1 MLDTCEDA
9 SMPNRLADETSPY
22 LLQHSENPVEWL
34 PWGPDA
40 LAIAR
45 EHDRPILLSIGYA
58 ACHWC
63 HVMERESFE
72 DPDTAAYMNEHFV
85 PVKVDREERPDI
97 DAIYMEAVQSITGQ
111 GGWPLTV
118 FLDPDG
124 VPFHGGTYFPPDSSR
139 GMPSFM
145 MVMET
150 VVKAFN
156 ERRDE
161 IKAQSGDVR
170 TRLGAVALIS
180 APEGDLD
187 PDLAKTRASSL
198 LEVADSENGG
208 FGPAPKFPPAS
219 TLDFLLA
226 RGETGPVKV
235 TLDRMAAGG
244 IYDQIGGGFSRY
256 SVDDVWLVPH
266 FEKMLY
272 DNALLART
280 YLHAWQEIGHDSYR
294 RIATETLDWA
304 LAEMRDPSGG
314 FYASL
319 DADSEGV
326 EGLFYTWTADE
337 LKEILGDR
345 APAAMHA
352 LGASESGNFEGRNV
366 LHFPAGRPPA
376 ELGSE
381 LESVKEDLL
390 EARSD
395 RIRPALDDKVLCSW
409 NSLMISALAEAGA
422 VLGRQDY
429 LDAARG
435 NADFIWKEMRDGQ
448 GSLLRT
454 WRNGEARLNAYLED
468 HAFLLE
474 ALLNL
479 YQAEFDPAIFK
490 RAVAV
495 AESMI
500 DRFADPD
507 RGGFFSTSHD
517 HEELIARRKDIGDH
531 PIPSG
536 SSSAA
541 LGLLRL
547 AELTGESGYRR
558 HAIGVLRL
566 LAPATARQPD
576 AFGHLLQAIDLAL
589 NPGGEVAIVWPSDS
603 GADSAEPLLDAFRSR
618 YRPRVVLAGGPDGSA
633 APALLNGRTGVEGNA
648 AAYVCEN
655 FTCRSPVTTADALNA
670 QLDQPP
676 D

>member
-1 MLDTCEDA
+1 
-9 SMPNRLADETSPY
+9 MPNRLAEETSPY
-22 LLQHSENPVEWL
+22 LLQHRDNPVDWH
-34 PWGPDA
+34 PWGPEA
-40 LAIAR
+40 LAIAH

-72 DPDTAAYMNEHFV
+72 DPATAAYMNEHFV

-124 VPFHGGTYFPPDSSR
+124 VPFHGGTYFPPDTSR

-145 MVMET
+145 MVMEA
-150 VVKAFN
+150 VVKAFD
-156 ERRDE
+156 ERREE
-161 IKAQSGDVR
+161 IRSQADNVR
-170 TRLGAVALIS
+170 MRLGAVSRIS

-187 PDLAKTRASSL
+187 PEMLAERTAAIVATADL
-198 LEVADSENGG
+198 ENGG

-219 TLDFLLA
+219 TLDFLLG
-226 RGETGPVKV
+226 RGETAPVEV

-244 IYDQIGGGFSRY
+244 LFDQLGGGFARY
-256 SVDDVWLVPH
+256 SVDEFWLVPH

-280 YLHAWQEIGHDSYR
+280 YLHGWQELGHERYR

-304 LAEMRDPSGG
+304 VAEMLDPSGG

-326 EGLFYTWTADE
+326 EGLFYTWTSTE
-337 LKEILGDR
+337 LEETLGDR
-345 APAAMHA
+345 AHQVMSVF
-352 LGASESGNFEGRNV
+352 GATPEGNFEGRNI
-366 LHFPAGRPPA
+366 LHFPGGVPPA
-376 ELGSE
+376 ELDPE
-381 LESVKEDLL
+381 LEEARRDLL
-390 EARSD
+390 SMRSS
-395 RIRPALDDKVLCSW
+395 RIRPPLDDKVLCSW
-409 NSLMISALAEAGA
+409 NALMISALAETGA
-422 VLGRQDY
+422 VLGRGDY
-429 LDAARG
+429 LEAARHC
-435 NADFIWKEMRDGQ
+435 ADFIWSEMRDGQ
-448 GSLLRT
+448 GTLKRS
-454 WRNGEARLNAYLED
+454 WRRGEARLNAYLED

-474 ALLNL
+474 ALITL
-479 YQAEFDPAIFK
+479 YEASFDIEYFN

-495 AESMI
+495 AETMI

-547 AELTGESGYRR
+547 ADLTGEASYRR
-558 HAIGVLRL
+558 HAMGAMAL

-576 AFGHLLQAIDLAL
+576 AFGHLLQALALAL
-589 NPGGEVAIVWPSDS
+589 NPGGELAVVWPEGS
-603 GADSAEPLLDAFRSR
+603 GSGSARPLIEAFRLR
-618 YRPRVVLAGGPDGSA
+618 YRPRHVLAGGPAGSPT
-633 APALLNGRTGVEGNA
+633 PALLRDRRDIEGEP
-648 AAYVCEN
+648 AAYL
-655 FTCRSPVTTADALNA
+655 CRDFSCQAPVTDGTSLSALLDGDAA
-670 QLDQPP
+670 
-676 D
+676 

>member
-1 MLDTCEDA
+1 M
-9 SMPNRLADETSPY
+9 SNRLAGETSPY
-22 LLQHSENPVEWL
+22 LLQHRDNPVDWL

-40 LAIAR
+40 LALAR
-45 EHDRPILLSIGYA
+45 ERDRPILLSIGYA

-145 MVMET
+145 MVMEA
-150 VVKAFN
+150 VVKAFG
-156 ERRDE
+156 ERREE
-161 IKAQSGDVR
+161 IRAQSENVR

-180 APEGDLD
+180 APQGDID
-187 PDLAKTRASSL
+187 PGLPAERASAIVASAD
-198 LEVADSENGG
+198 LEHGG

-219 TLDFLLA
+219 VLDFLLA
-226 RGETGPVKV
+226 RGEKAPVEV

-256 SVDDVWLVPH
+256 SVDDRWLVPH

-272 DNALLART
+272 DNALLAMA
-280 YLHAWQEIGHDSYR
+280 YVHGWQELGHERYR
-294 RIATETLDWA
+294 RIAVETLDWA
-304 LAEMRDPSGG
+304 MTEMRDPAGG

-326 EGLFYTWTADE
+326 EGLFYTWTGAELAEVLGERAD
-337 LKEILGDR
+337 
-345 APAAMHA
+345 AAMEA
-352 LGASESGNFEGRNV
+352 YGASSEGNFEGRNV
-366 LHFPAGRPPA
+366 LHVPGGVPPD
-376 ELGSE
+376 EIGGE
-381 LESVKEDLL
+381 LEGIRESLL
-390 EARSD
+390 EARSG
-395 RIRPALDDKVLCSW
+395 RVRPALDDKVLCSW
-409 NSLMISALAEAGA
+409 NALMISALAEAGA
-422 VLGRQDY
+422 VLGRPDY
-429 LDAARG
+429 VEAARQC
-435 NADFIWKEMRDGQ
+435 ADFVWEQMRDGQ
-448 GSLLRT
+448 GTLLRT
-454 WRNGEARLNAYLED
+454 WRRGEARLNAYLED

-474 ALLNL
+474 ALLKL
-479 YQAEFDPAIFK
+479 YEADLDPAVFR

-495 AESMI
+495 AETMI

-536 SSSAA
+536 SASAA
-541 LGLLRL
+541 LGLMRL
-547 AELTGESGYRR
+547 SAITGEARYRR
-558 HAIGVLRL
+558 HAAGVLRL
-566 LAPATARQPD
+566 LAPATARQPG
-576 AFGHLLQAIDLAL
+576 AFGHLLQALDLEL
-589 NPGGEVAIVWPSDS
+589 GGGAEVAIVWPA
-603 GADSAEPLLDAFRSR
+603 GEGPGSAAELLAEFRSA
-618 YRPRVVLAGGPDGSA
+618 YRPQFVLAAGPEGSSTPALLEGRRANDGRPAAFVCRDFACRAPVSGPGELARELAGGESG
-633 APALLNGRTGVEGNA
+633 
-648 AAYVCEN
+648 
-655 FTCRSPVTTADALNA
+655 
-670 QLDQPP
+670 
-676 D
+676 

>member
-1 MLDTCEDA
+1 
-9 SMPNRLADETSPY
+9 MPNRLAEETSPY
-22 LLQHSENPVEWL
+22 LLQHRDNPVDWH
-34 PWGPDA
+34 PWGPEA
-40 LAIAR
+40 LAIAH

-72 DPDTAAYMNEHFV
+72 DPATAAYMNEHFV

-124 VPFHGGTYFPPDSSR
+124 VPFHGGTYFPPDTSR

-145 MVMET
+145 MVMEA
-150 VVKAFN
+150 VVKAFD
-156 ERRDE
+156 ERREE
-161 IKAQSGDVR
+161 IRSQADNVR
-170 TRLGAVALIS
+170 MRLGAVSRIS

-187 PDLAKTRASSL
+187 PEMLAERTAAIVATADL
-198 LEVADSENGG
+198 ENGG

-219 TLDFLLA
+219 TLDFLLG
-226 RGETGPVKV
+226 RGETAPVEV

-244 IYDQIGGGFSRY
+244 LFDQLGGGFARY
-256 SVDDVWLVPH
+256 SVDEFWLVPH

-280 YLHAWQEIGHDSYR
+280 YLHGWQELGHERYR

-304 LAEMRDPSGG
+304 VAEMLDPSGG

-326 EGLFYTWTADE
+326 EGLFYTWTSTE
-337 LKEILGDR
+337 LEETLGDR
-345 APAAMHA
+345 AHQVMSVF
-352 LGASESGNFEGRNV
+352 GATPEGNFEGRNI
-366 LHFPAGRPPA
+366 LHFPGGVPPA
-376 ELGSE
+376 ELDPE
-381 LESVKEDLL
+381 LEEARRDLL
-390 EARSD
+390 SMRSS
-395 RIRPALDDKVLCSW
+395 RIRPPLDDKVLCSW
-409 NSLMISALAEAGA
+409 NALMISALAETGA
-422 VLGRQDY
+422 VLGRGDY
-429 LDAARG
+429 LEAARHC
-435 NADFIWKEMRDGQ
+435 ADFIWSEMRDGL
-448 GSLLRT
+448 GTLKRS
-454 WRNGEARLNAYLED
+454 WRRGEARLNAYLED

-474 ALLNL
+474 ALITL
-479 YQAEFDPAIFK
+479 YEASFDIEHFN

-495 AESMI
+495 AETMI

-547 AELTGESGYRR
+547 ADLTGEASYRR
-558 HAIGVLRL
+558 HAMGAMAL

-576 AFGHLLQAIDLAL
+576 AFGHLLQALALAL
-589 NPGGEVAIVWPSDS
+589 NPGGELAVVWPEGS
-603 GADSAEPLLDAFRSR
+603 GSGSARPLIEAFRLR
-618 YRPRVVLAGGPDGSA
+618 YRPRHVLAGGPAGSPT
-633 APALLNGRTGVEGNA
+633 PALLRDRRDIEGEP
-648 AAYVCEN
+648 AAYL
-655 FTCRSPVTTADALNA
+655 CRDFSCQAPVTDRTSLSSLLDGDAV
-670 QLDQPP
+670 
-676 D
+676 

>member
-1 MLDTCEDA
+1 M
-9 SMPNRLADETSPY
+9 SNRLVEETSPY
-22 LLQHSENPVEWL
+22 LLQHSDNPVDWH
-34 PWGPDA
+34 PWGPEA

-72 DPDTAAYMNEHFV
+72 DPHTAEYMNEHFV

-124 VPFHGGTYFPPDSSR
+124 VPFHGGTYFPPDDNR

-145 MVMET
+145 TVMEA
-150 VVKAFN
+150 VVKAFE
-156 ERRDE
+156 ERRGE
-161 IKAQSGDVR
+161 IRDQSQNVR

-180 APEGDLD
+180 AREGEIDPELLGRLTAALLD
-187 PDLAKTRASSL
+187 S
-198 LEVADSENGG
+198 ADMDDGG

-219 TLDFLLA
+219 VLDFLLA
-226 RGETGPVKV
+226 RGETGPVEL

-244 IYDQIGGGFSRY
+244 IYDQVGGGFSRY
-256 SVDDVWLVPH
+256 SVDGIWLIPH

-280 YLHAWQEIGHDSYR
+280 YLHGWQELGHERYR
-294 RIATETLDWA
+294 RIAVETLDWA
-304 LAEMRDPSGG
+304 LREMRDPAGG
-314 FYASL
+314 FHASL

-326 EGLFYTWTADE
+326 EGLFYTWTSDE
-337 LKEILGDR
+337 LREALGGR
-345 APAAMHA
+345 ADFATQA
-352 LGASESGNFEGRNV
+352 LGASEAGSFEGRNV
-366 LHFPAGRPPA
+366 LHVPGGVPP
-376 ELGSE
+376 EQLEPE
-381 LESVKEDLL
+381 LEQVRRDLL
-390 EARSD
+390 VAREG
-395 RIRPALDDKVLCSW
+395 RVRPATDDKVLCSW
-409 NSLMISALAEAGA
+409 NALMISALAEAGA
-422 VLGRQDY
+422 VLERDDY
-429 LDAARG
+429 LVAAREC
-435 NADFIWKEMRDGQ
+435 ADFIWSGMRNRQ
-448 GSLLRT
+448 GNLLRS
-454 WRNGEARLNAYLED
+454 WRRGEARLNAYLED

-474 ALLNL
+474 ALLKL
-479 YQAEFDPAIFK
+479 YEAELDASIFS

-495 AESMI
+495 AETMI

-547 AELTGESGYRR
+547 ADLTGEVRYRR
-558 HAIGVLRL
+558 QAEGVLRL
-566 LAPATARQPD
+566 LAPATARRPD
-576 AFGHLLQAIDLAL
+576 AFGHLLQALDLAMS
-589 NPGGEVAIVWPSDS
+589 PGGELAVVWPE
-603 GADSAEPLLDAFRSR
+603 GADRETATPLLRAFHAR
-618 YRPRVVLAGGPDGSA
+618 YRPGFVLAGGPEGSFN
-633 APALLNGRTGVEGNA
+633 PPLLRDRSALDDRA
-648 AAYVCEN
+648 AAWVCRE
-655 FTCRSPVTTADALNA
+655 FSCRAPVADAAGLVA
-670 QLDQPP
+670 ELASASPGAP
-676 D
+676 GTAA

>member
-1 MLDTCEDA
+1 MT
-9 SMPNRLADETSPY
+9 NRLAEETSPY
-22 LLQHSENPVEWL
+22 LLQHKDNPVDWH

-40 LAIAR
+40 LALAG

-72 DPDTAAYMNEHFV
+72 DPATAAYMNEHFV

-124 VPFHGGTYFPPDSSR
+124 VPFHGGTYFPPDSSL

-145 MVMET
+145 MVMEA
-150 VVKAFN
+150 VVKAFD
-156 ERRDE
+156 ERREE
-161 IKAQSGDVR
+161 IRSQSANVR
-170 TRLGAVALIS
+170 LRLGAVAQIS
-180 APEGDLD
+180 APEGELE
-187 PDLAKTRASSL
+187 PSL
-198 LEVADSENGG
+198 LDERTAALVSGVDLENGG
-208 FGPAPKFPPAS
+208 FGSAPKFPPAS
-219 TLDFLLA
+219 SLDFLLA
-226 RGETGPVKV
+226 RGETAPVEV

-244 IYDQIGGGFSRY
+244 IFDQLAGGFSRY

-280 YLHAWQEIGHDSYR
+280 YVHGWQELGHERYR

-304 LAEMRDPSGG
+304 ITEMQDPAGG

-337 LKEILGDR
+337 LEAVLGDR
-345 APAAMHA
+345 APGAMAA
-352 LGASESGNFEGRNV
+352 LGASAGGNFEGRNV
-366 LHFPAGRPPA
+366 LHFPGGVPPD
-376 ELGSE
+376 EFPPE
-381 LESVKEDLL
+381 LES
-390 EARSD
+390 ARRALMATRD
-395 RIRPALDDKVLCSW
+395 RRTRPALDDKVLCSW
-409 NSLMISALAEAGA
+409 NALMISALAEAGA

-429 LDAARG
+429 LDAARTC
-435 NADFIWKEMRDGQ
+435 ADFIWSQMRDGQ
-448 GSLLRT
+448 GTLLRS
-454 WRNGEARLNAYLED
+454 WRRGDARLNAYLED

-474 ALLNL
+474 ALLTL
-479 YQAEFDPAIFK
+479 YEATFDIGVFK

-495 AESMI
+495 AETMI

-547 AELTGESGYRR
+547 AALTGESSYRR
-558 HAIGVLRL
+558 HAAGVLKL

-576 AFGHLLQAIDLAL
+576 AFGHLLQALQLAL
-589 NPGGEVAIVWPSDS
+589 VPGGEVAVVWPERA
-603 GADSAEPLLDAFRSR
+603 GPEEAGPLLSVLRSR
-618 YRPRVVLAGGPDGSA
+618 YRPGFVVAGGPEGSRL
-633 APALLNGRTGVEGNA
+633 PALMNA
-648 AAYVCEN
+648 RLAVDDSPAAYVCQD
-655 FTCRSPVTTADALNA
+655 FSCRMPATDPAELEDLLGQDRSGAGHGG
-670 QLDQPP
+670 
-676 D
+676 

>member
-1 MLDTCEDA
+1 
-9 SMPNRLADETSPY
+9 MPNRLAEETSPY
-22 LLQHSENPVEWL
+22 LLQHRDNPVDWL
-34 PWGPDA
+34 PWGADA
-40 LAIAR
+40 LTLAR
-45 EHDRPILLSIGYA
+45 EQDRPILLSIGYA

-72 DPDTAAYMNEHFV
+72 DEDTAKYMNEHFV

-145 MVMET
+145 MVMEA
-150 VVKAFN
+150 VVQAFD

-161 IKAQSGDVR
+161 IRSQSENVR
-170 TRLGAVALIS
+170 TRLGAVALVS
-180 APEGDLD
+180 APEGDID
-187 PDLAKTRASSL
+187 PAIPEERAMAITSSADL
-198 LEVADSENGG
+198 EHGG

-219 TLDFLLA
+219 VLDFLLA
-226 RGETGPVKV
+226 RGQTEPVEI

-280 YLHAWQEIGHDSYR
+280 YLHGWQELGHQRYR
-294 RIATETLDWA
+294 RIVVETLDWA
-304 LAEMRDPSGG
+304 TREMRDPAGG
-314 FYASL
+314 FHASL

-326 EGLFYTWTADE
+326 EGLFYTWTGAELEEVLADRT
-337 LKEILGDR
+337 DSVMR
-345 APAAMHA
+345 T
-352 LGASESGNFEGRNV
+352 LGASNEGNFEGRNV
-366 LHFPAGRPPA
+366 LHFPTGIPPA
-376 ELGSE
+376 DFDDELTAARE
-381 LESVKEDLL
+381 ALM
-390 EARSD
+390 EARSQ

-409 NSLMISALAEAGA
+409 NALMISALAEAGA
-422 VLGRQDY
+422 VLERPDY
-429 LDAARG
+429 LETARQC
-435 NADFIWKEMRDGQ
+435 ADFIWDEMRDRQ
-448 GSLLRT
+448 GNLLRS
-454 WRNGEARLNAYLED
+454 WRHGEARLNAYLED

-474 ALLNL
+474 GLITL
-479 YQAEFDPAIFK
+479 YEAGFDPAVFS

-495 AESMI
+495 AENMI

-517 HEELIARRKDIGDH
+517 HEQLIARRKDIGDH

-536 SSSAA
+536 SASAA

-547 AELTGESGYRR
+547 ADLTGEARYRR
-558 HAIGVLRL
+558 HAEGVLKL
-566 LAPATARQPD
+566 LAPATARQPA
-576 AFGHLLQAIDLAL
+576 AFGHLLQALDLYFS
-589 NPGGEVAIVWPSDS
+589 PDGEVAVVWPD
-603 GADSAEPLLDAFRSR
+603 GAGSQAAQPLLRAYRER
-618 YRPRVVLAGGPDGSA
+618 YRPRTVLAGGPQGSST
-633 APALLNGRTGVEGNA
+633 PPLLEGRTAPGDQPA
-648 AAYVCEN
+648 AFVCRDFSCRAPVCEPAELL
-655 FTCRSPVTTADALNA
+655 SDLDAERPA
-670 QLDQPP
+670 
-676 D
+676 